1 MDEIPFHQKPA
12 FRSLLLGLL
21 LLGIYGYELIWQGG
35 LWVNVLGVA
44 FDLVMLAFLF
54 QACVFFYA
62 QFILPIRTL
71 EDRQKIVERLWL
83 RAANAHGPAIFIKN
97 GRKVEREGESEK
109 RGPGVLWVDTA
120 SAVVTRSLTAFKQV
134 LPPGVHFLGGKEHIA
149 SIVSL
154 HTQTH
159 TIGPNAEDQPF
170 EKLKENATEEENKKY
185 NEVQARRMAV
195 SALTRDGIEVVPRI
209 SLTFRIDARP
219 AAGTETGSRFG
230 FNADAVEKAARGE
243 GINPNV
249 NSEERRRVA
258 WNQLPAMI
266 AVDLWREY
274 LSKFTLNELFEAN
287 LGPLPEIE
295 QPQEPGSAIQLPD
308 TPLITRSSYFA
319 RLLKSVNNS
328 LERRLNESEPR
339 QREVAANR
347 ISTSVEGVHSDRKAN
362 QPKPQT
368 ALQIITQMI
377 RARMTQAVVPVLDD
391 CGRLVEGYVV
401 SDEYKKLKERG
412 LAVSGVSVSGLRFS
426 PSVETQLVQQW
437 VTNWLPNARADRD
450 QVERLNLA
458 YTENG
463 RQQALQDHA
472 LALSQAIAKENP
484 RTIPS
489 AVRTLL
495 QRTQSEIKLNDRL
508 LQRADDDVASL
519 DNLMNWIESKDL

>member
-1 MDEIPFHQKPA
+1 
-12 FRSLLLGLL
+12 
-21 LLGIYGYELIWQGG
+21 
-35 LWVNVLGVA
+35 
-44 FDLVMLAFLF
+44 
-54 QACVFFYA
+54 
-62 QFILPIRTL
+62 
-71 EDRQKIVERLWL
+71 
-83 RAANAHGPAIFIKN
+83 
-97 GRKVEREGESEK
+97 
-109 RGPGVLWVDTA
+109 
-120 SAVVTRSLTAFKQV
+120 
-134 LPPGVHFLGGKEHIA
+134 
-149 SIVSL
+149 
-154 HTQTH
+154 
-159 TIGPNAEDQPF
+159 
-170 EKLKENATEEENKKY
+170 
-185 NEVQARRMAV
+185 
-195 SALTRDGIEVVPRI
+195 
-209 SLTFRIDARP
+209 
-219 AAGTETGSRFG
+219 
-230 FNADAVEKAARGE
+230 
-243 GINPNV
+243 
-249 NSEERRRVA
+249 
-258 WNQLPAMI
+258 
-266 AVDLWREY
+266 
-274 LSKFTLNELFEAN
+274 
-287 LGPLPEIE
+287 
-295 QPQEPGSAIQLPD
+295 LPD